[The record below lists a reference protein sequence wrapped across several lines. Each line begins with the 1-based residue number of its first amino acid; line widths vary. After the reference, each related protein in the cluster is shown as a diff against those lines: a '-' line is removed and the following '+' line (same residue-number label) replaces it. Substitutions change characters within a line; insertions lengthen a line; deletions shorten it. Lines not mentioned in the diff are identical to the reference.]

1 MVEYKAIIAGDL
13 VPILRH
19 LREGGVISVDS
30 YAGVHMTEELFHAT
44 FPEVNEAGHRESTV
58 YPFEFSV
65 TVDGVRFYCISEKAE
80 WEVQE

>member
-19 LREGGVISVDS
+19 LYEGGVIAVDGH
-30 YAGVHMTEELFHAT
+30 AGVHMTEKLFHAT
-44 FPEVNEAGHRESTV
+44 FPEVTKAGTRDSEV

-65 TVDGVRFYCISEKAE
+65 TVDGVRFYCISDKAE
-80 WEVQE
+80 WEAQE